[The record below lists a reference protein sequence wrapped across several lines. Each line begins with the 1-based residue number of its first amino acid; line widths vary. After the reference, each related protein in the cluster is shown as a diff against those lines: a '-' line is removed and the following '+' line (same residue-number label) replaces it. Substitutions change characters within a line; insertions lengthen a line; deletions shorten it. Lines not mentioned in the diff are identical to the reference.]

1 MKPIKI
7 NGKNHA
13 RGKTILADWNNNPD
27 AYEKYFGMNKTAF
40 AAILFGVAEVE
51 TKKTK
56 HIKY

>member
-7 NGKNHA
+7 NGKTHT
-13 RGKTILADWNNNPD
+13 RGKTILTDWNNNPE
-27 AYEKYFGMNKTAF
+27 AYETHFGMNKTAF

-56 HIKY
+56 QIKY